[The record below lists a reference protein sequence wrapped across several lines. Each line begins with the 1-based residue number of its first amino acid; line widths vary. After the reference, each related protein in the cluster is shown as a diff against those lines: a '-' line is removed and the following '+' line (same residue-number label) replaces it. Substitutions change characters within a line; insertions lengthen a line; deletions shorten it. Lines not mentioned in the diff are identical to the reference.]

1 MSKTGR
7 TERSMIVAGIP
18 AYNEEKTIARVILLA
33 QRSADVVV
41 VCDDGSQDLTAEI
54 AQKLGAIVIR
64 HEKNMG
70 YGAAIQALFEKA
82 KALNAD
88 LLLTLDADGQHDAME
103 MPNLLKPI
111 LENKADIVIGS
122 RFLRRDSSMPF
133 YRRLGVK
140 VLTKFTNGSVGQD
153 SITDG
158 QCGFRAYGR
167 KAIESLTLY
176 GKGMGISAE
185 ILMKAKSNGLT
196 IAEVPVKAH
205 YRDLETSTQHPIKH
219 GVSVIMTIL
228 RVVVEERPLVF
239 LGIPGIMLL
248 LAGLFFGIWALQL
261 YAAGQSIING
271 VTLTSAAFTIGG
283 IFTLFTAITL
293 YSIVRLSEREQAK
306 RRHPAP

>member
-1 MSKTGR
+1 
-7 TERSMIVAGIP
+7 MIVAGIP

-122 RFLRRDSSMPF
+122 RFLRQDSDMPF
-133 YRRLGVK
+133 YRRFGVK
-140 VLTKFTNGSVGQD
+140 VLTKFTNGSGGQD

-158 QCGFRAYGR
+158 QCGFRAYSR
-167 KAIESLTLY
+167 QAIENLTLY

-185 ILMKAKSNGLT
+185 ILLRARSNGLKVLE
-196 IAEVPVKAH
+196 IPVQAH
-205 YRDLETSTQHPIKH
+205 YKNLETSTHNFLIH
-219 GVSVIMTIL
+219 GLSVIMTII
-228 RVVVEERPLVF
+228 RVIAEERPLVF
-239 LGIPGIMLL
+239 LGIPS
-248 LAGLFFGIWALQL
+248 LASILIGVLFGLWTLQM
-261 YAAGQSIING
+261 YAAGQGIVISIALA
-271 VTLTSAAFTIGG
+271 TATFLLIGF
-283 IFTLFTAITL
+283 FTLFTAITL
-293 YSIVRLSEREQAK
+293 YAIVRVSEREKARK
-306 RRHPAP
+306 